1 MNLVCLPRRVTG
13 GGWYVLYRTVVDAD
27 YPHNM
32 EFIMANTLALNGASN
47 DANTTNNLINTL
59 LTVGN
64 IVNNTNRTL
73 IQELYGDRI
82 VSKHPSTDVVLP
94 NGYALPDW
102 SLSLRNLVPKYQDLV
117 GLDKAIQI
125 SLAILKSFMP
135 YAPYVQGIK
144 GANGKLCNII
154 LTFKST
160 AEMNRI
166 LLAESLEGTD
176 VSDLV
181 EALDL
186 SNEKYFSF
194 SQRAYLMTDGTKV
207 SE

>member
-1 MNLVCLPRRVTG
+1 M
-13 GGWYVLYRTVVDAD
+13 DAG

-47 DANTTNNLINTL
+47 DANTTNLIHTL

-64 IVNNTNRTL
+64 IVNNTNRAL

-82 VSKHPSTDVVLP
+82 VSKHPSTDVILP

-102 SLSLRNLVPKYQDLV
+102 SVSLRNLVPKYQDIV
-117 GLDKAIQI
+117 GLEKAVQI
-125 SLAILKSFMP
+125 SLAIIKSFMP
-135 YAPYVQGIK
+135 YAPYVQGVK
-144 GANGKLCNII
+144 GDNGKLVNII

-160 AEMNRI
+160 SEMNKI
-166 LLAESLEGTD
+166 LLAEALEGTD
-176 VSDLV
+176 VTELTN
-181 EALDL
+181 ALDL

-194 SQRAYLMTDGTKV
+194 SKRAYLMLDGTV
-207 SE
+207 ISE

>member
-1 MNLVCLPRRVTG
+1 
-13 GGWYVLYRTVVDAD
+13 
-27 YPHNM
+27 M
-32 EFIMANTLALNGASN
+32 ENTLATNGAAN
-47 DANTTNNLINTL
+47 AANTTNLIHTL

-64 IVNNTNRTL
+64 IVNNTNRSM